1 MATVFLCTNVL
12 RQGTLPFVS
21 LSVLRQVTEKKNE
34 PSPLHHEIED
44 DLEAF
49 FYVFIW
55 ICVLYAGPNGVLS
68 AAPQND
74 QSIIQTWGEAAMR
87 SGLENARRAKNE
99 FIYAPNHTIPGE
111 FSEYFKNLAPLAIE
125 WHEEVRKED
134 VRRVRSEARAM
145 SGEPPLESDTDW
157 LSHQK
162 IIDLIRTHIHLA
174 QS

>member
-21 LSVLRQVTEKKNE
+21 LSVLRQVTAKKNE
-34 PSPLHHEIED
+34 PSPLHHEVED

-87 SGLENARRAKNE
+87 SGLENARRAKSE
-99 FIYAPNHTIPGE
+99 FIYAPNDTIPG
-111 FSEYFKNLAPLAIE
+111 
-125 WHEEVRKED
+125 
-134 VRRVRSEARAM
+134 
-145 SGEPPLESDTDW
+145 
-157 LSHQK
+157 
-162 IIDLIRTHIHLA
+162 
-174 QS
+174 